1 MSNLVLRNGW
11 TFPVLFVRW
20 LPNIPETK
28 VSKTVPRCSIS
39 RVFAM
44 SIDAINYHMVINVC
58 NVEHPYL
65 CERN

>member
-28 VSKTVPRCSIS
+28 VSKTVPICSIS

-44 SIDAINYHMVINVC
+44 SIDAINCQMVIIFC